1 MAGRHPSAT
10 ALVTGAAALV
20 AAAVA
25 ALQLTRPG
33 QLPGTSYDTAVF
45 LGGAIRLVHGAVPY
59 RDFAFVQPPGLLLL
73 LSPFG
78 LLSELVGTR
87 LALDA
92 LILCTPLLAAAN
104 VVLVGRLL
112 RHRGWTA
119 CLAGCGLLAVYPA
132 VFFALRDGMVEPVM
146 DLCCLV
152 GLCLAFRED
161 RLAGPR
167 RLILGGVALGVAATV
182 MLPGLI
188 PALAVAAVAAR
199 HPRRGLLPL
208 AGGLAAGVGVPSL
221 PFALLSPGGF
231 VDGVF
236 VSQLARVPDAARQ
249 PLSLRAVDLT
259 VGGGQGWTV
268 VVVAVVIL
276 AAIALVAV
284 SGLLVPP
291 RRRLPAL
298 EWFALGAAAAML
310 AAQFVTSQY
319 FPHYPAMV
327 APFLA
332 VLLGISA
339 GRLAA
344 WRLPRLLPAAVTG
357 FALWLLAAQVVGVE
371 GLVSVRVS
379 AAAVDAV
386 VPAGACAVADRTYLL
401 VGSDRFVSTR
411 PGCPE
416 LVDPRGTVYANAET
430 PGGAAAAFGA
440 AITGADYV
448 VVDMSLDQWLPGAAY
463 APVRADVAE
472 QFHLVRSGRLY
483 CYVRDGFAAAATP
496 AAGAGTARSA
506 S

>member
-1 MAGRHPSAT
+1 MAGRRPSAT

-20 AAAVA
+20 AAGVA
-25 ALQLTRPG
+25 TFQLTRAG
-33 QLPGTSYDTAVF
+33 QLPGASYDTAVF

-78 LLSELVGTR
+78 LLSEMVGTR
-87 LALDA
+87 RALDA

-119 CLAGCGLLAVYPA
+119 CLVACGLLAVCPA
-132 VFFALRDGMVEPVM
+132 VFFALRDGMVEPLM

-152 GLCLAFRED
+152 GLCLAFQGD

-188 PALAVAAVAAR
+188 PALVVVALAAR
-199 HPRRGLLPL
+199 HPRRQLLPL
-208 AGGLAAGVGVPSL
+208 AGGLVAGLGVPSL
-221 PFALLSPGGF
+221 PFALPSPGGF

-236 VSQLARVPDAARQ
+236 VSQLARVPDVSRAS
-249 PLSLRAVDLT
+249 LGLRAVDLT
-259 VGGGQGWTV
+259 LGGGQGWAV
-268 VVVAVVIL
+268 LVAFVIL
-276 AAIALVAV
+276 ACAALAAAA
-284 SGLLVPP
+284 GLLAPP
-291 RRRLPAL
+291 RRRLASL
-298 EWFALGAAAAML
+298 EWFALGAAVALL
-310 AAQFVTSQY
+310 AVQFLTSQY

-332 VLLGISA
+332 LLLGISA

-357 FALWLLAAQVVGVE
+357 FAVWLLAAQVVGVS
-371 GLVSVRVS
+371 GLVSLRIPAGHVAGVL
-379 AAAVDAV
+379 
-386 VPAGACAVADRTYLL
+386 PAGACAVADRTYLL

-416 LVDPRGTVYANAET
+416 LVDPRGTVYANADT
-430 PGGAAAAFGA
+430 PGGAVAAFSS

-448 VVDMSLDQWLPGAAY
+448 VVDMSLAAWLPGAVY
-463 APVRADVAE
+463 APLRAYVGD
-472 QFHLVRSGRLY
+472 QFQLVRVGRLY
-483 CYVRDGFAAAATP
+483 CYVRDGLPIAEEAD
-496 AAGAGTARSA
+496 AGTVETAQGGS
-506 S
+506 